1 VTATLALL
9 PQPSRTDRVGRDRL
23 EILTALISSPFF
35 DPMFRIWICRQ
46 LADDLHISG
55 GPGGASVTAV
65 FCLDGHRPDPRAGQ
79 PPRSGPPILAG
90 CRVAAIVRNVPCLGT
105 TRGMGIGVG
114 IFLIVV
120 GAILTFAVHAS
131 VAGLDLKVVGW
142 ILMLAGVAG
151 LILFLYFW
159 HRRRGPRTV
168 VQQPRGYDDTGQ
180 PPM

>member
-1 VTATLALL
+1 
-9 PQPSRTDRVGRDRL
+9 
-23 EILTALISSPFF
+23 LIKPK
-35 DPMFRIWICRQ
+35 C
-46 LADDLHISG
+46 G
-55 GPGGASVTAV
+55 G
-65 FCLDGHRPDPRAGQ
+65 L
-79 PPRSGPPILAG
+79 
-90 CRVAAIVRNVPCLGT
+90 
-105 TRGMGIGVG
+105 G